1 MQCCNLSIPLTLYV
15 FLLSLCFTLPL
26 LPFLYVHV
34 SLILPH
40 LVLSNLILLNLIPS
54 SLISSYLNPGAVVVA
69 RMEVLKIEERR
80 LGLLL
85 TCSTQVR
92 LADGQLAVDG
102 EAKVLLPRSKG

>member
-1 MQCCNLSIPLTLYV
+1 MLQPQHTSHSLCVLTLTL
-15 FLLSLCFTLPL
+15 FHSPTSSLSVRTCLSYF
-26 LPFLYVHV
+26 
-34 SLILPH
+34 PH

-54 SLISSYLNPGAVVVA
+54 SLILSYLNPGAMVVA

-85 TCSTQVR
+85 TCSTQIR

-102 EAKVLLPRSKG
+102 EAKVLLPRCKG